1 VIVDLTAGDGRGPL
15 WGDATDDLNLTLL
28 AWPPGEGPGEHVN
41 GERDVVLVVLDGS
54 GTVVLDGH
62 AHEVCA
68 GNAVVVQKGARRG
81 LIAGP
86 DGIRYLTVHRRR
98 GGLQIAPASSGARQE
113 SARLCRSLPREHP

>member
-41 GERDVVLVVLDGS
+41 DERDVVLVVLDGS
-54 GTVVLDGH
+54 GTVVLDGDTH
-62 AHEVCA
+62 DVQA
-68 GNAVVVQKGARRG
+68 GTAVVVRRGARRG
-81 LIAGP
+81 LTAGP

-98 GGLQIAPASSGARQE
+98 GGLQIAPVAARGA
-113 SARLCRSLPREHP
+113 